1 MATTDG
7 PASGWSDGKR
17 YLWLLGA
24 VTITLPILA
33 AQLALSTGVHV
44 FWWFGPLF
52 AFGVIPILDTLIGDD
67 RDNPPEAV
75 VPQLERSR
83 YYRWIVYLATLV
95 EYVAFFMCVR
105 IVGTHA
111 LAWYDYLGF
120 ALSLGAATGISINT
134 AHELGHKTN
143 RFERWLAKITLAPV
157 AYGHFFVEHNRGHH
171 VRVATAED
179 PASARFGESFWAFL
193 PRTVAGSIRSA
204 WRLEKARLERLGRSP
219 WTWRNEVLHAWA
231 MTVVVWGIAIAMA
244 GPVVIPFL
252 VIQAAYGASLLE
264 VVNYVE
270 HYGLGRRKLPSGRYE
285 RCTPQH
291 SWNSNHVVTNL
302 FLYQLQRH
310 ADHHANPTRSYQ
322 ALRHFDDSPQLPAGY
337 ATMILFAYVPPLWY
351 RVMNPRVVAHYGGDM
366 AHVEHQA
373 VDPRTRAR
381 AVSGRDLTRA
391 YAVAAAPLKRPAVA

>member
-366 AHVEHQA
+366 AQSNIKPSIRERVLAQH
-373 VDPRTRAR
+373 P
-381 AVSGRDLTRA
+381 
-391 YAVAAAPLKRPAVA
+391 AAT

>member
-1 MATTDG
+1 MAMTDG
-7 PASGWSDGKR
+7 SASGWSDGKR

-24 VTITLPILA
+24 LTITLPILA
-33 AQLALSTGVHV
+33 AQLALSTGLHV

-75 VPQLERSR
+75 VPHLERER
-83 YYRWIVYLATLV
+83 YYRLIVYLATLV
-95 EYVAFFMCVR
+95 EYVAFFACVW

-111 LAWYDYLGF
+111 LAWYDYVGF

-134 AHELGHKTN
+134 AHELGHKTD

-157 AYGHFFVEHNRGHH
+157 AYGHFYVEHNRGHH

-179 PASARFGESFWAFL
+179 PASARYGESFWAFL
-193 PRTVAGSIRSA
+193 PRTVTGSIRSA
-204 WRLEKARLERLGRSP
+204 WRLEKARLERLGHSP

-231 MTVVVWGIAIAMA
+231 MTVVVWGIAIVLA
-244 GPVVIPFL
+244 GKVVIPFL
-252 VIQAAYGASLLE
+252 VIQAVYGASLLE

-270 HYGLGRRKLPSGRYE
+270 HYGLGRRKLPNGRYE

-351 RVMNPRVVAHYGGDM
+351 RVMNPRVVAHYGGNM
-366 AHVEHQA
+366 AQSNIK
-373 VDPRTRAR
+373 PSIRAR
-381 AVSGRDLTRA
+381 VLAQ
-391 YAVAAAPLKRPAVA
+391 YPATV

>member
-1 MATTDG
+1 MATSDA
-7 PASGWSDGKR
+7 PAASWSDGKR

-24 VTITLPILA
+24 LTITLPIFA
-33 AQLALSTGVHV
+33 AQLALSTGLHV

-52 AFGVIPILDTLIGDD
+52 AFGVIPVLDTLIGDD
-67 RDNPPEAV
+67 RDNPPEDV
-75 VPQLERSR
+75 VPHLERER
-83 YYRWIVYLATLV
+83 YYRLIVYLATLV

-111 LAWYDYLGF
+111 LAWYDYVGF

-179 PASARFGESFWAFL
+179 PASARYGESFWAFL
-193 PRTVAGSIRSA
+193 PRTVVGSVRSA
-204 WRLEKARLERLGRSP
+204 WRLERTRLARLGRSP

-231 MTVVVWGIAIAMA
+231 MTVVVWGIAIAI
-244 GPVVIPFL
+244 GGTVVIPFL
-252 VIQAAYGASLLE
+252 VIQAVYGASLLE

-270 HYGLGRRKLPSGRYE
+270 HYGLGRRRLPNGRYE

-322 ALRHFDDSPQLPAGY
+322 ALRHFDDAPQLPAGY
-337 ATMILFAYVPPLWY
+337 ATMILLAYVPPLWY
-351 RVMNPRVVAHYGGDM
+351 RVMNPRVVAHYRGNM
-366 AHVEHQA
+366 AQSNIKPSIREKVLAQY
-373 VDPRTRAR
+373 P
-381 AVSGRDLTRA
+381 
-391 YAVAAAPLKRPAVA
+391 APA

>member
-1 MATTDG
+1 MATTDA
-7 PASGWSDGKR
+7 PASSWSDGKR

-24 VTITLPILA
+24 LTITLPIFA
-33 AQLALSTGVHV
+33 AQLALSTGLHV

-52 AFGVIPILDTLIGDD
+52 AFGVIPVLDTLIGDD
-67 RDNPPEAV
+67 RDNPPEDV
-75 VPQLERSR
+75 VPHLERER
-83 YYRWIVYLATLV
+83 YYRLIVYLATLV

-111 LAWYDYLGF
+111 LAWYDYVGF

-179 PASARFGESFWAFL
+179 PASARYGESFWAFL
-193 PRTVAGSIRSA
+193 PRTVVGSVRSA
-204 WRLEKARLERLGRSP
+204 WRLERTRLARLGRSP

-231 MTVVVWGIAIAMA
+231 MTLVVWGIAIAIGGA
-244 GPVVIPFL
+244 AVIPFL
-252 VIQAAYGASLLE
+252 VIQAVYGASLLE

-270 HYGLGRRKLPSGRYE
+270 HYGLGRRRLPNGRYE

-322 ALRHFDDSPQLPAGY
+322 ALRHFDDAPQLPAGY
-337 ATMILFAYVPPLWY
+337 ATMILLAYVPPLWY
-351 RVMNPRVVAHYGGDM
+351 RVMNPRVVAHYRGNM
-366 AHVEHQA
+366 AQSNIKPSIREKVLAQY
-373 VDPRTRAR
+373 P
-381 AVSGRDLTRA
+381 
-391 YAVAAAPLKRPAVA
+391 APA

>member
-1 MATTDG
+1 MATTDA
-7 PASGWSDGKR
+7 PAASWSDGKR

-24 VTITLPILA
+24 LTITLPIFA
-33 AQLALSTGVHV
+33 AQLALSTGLHV

-52 AFGVIPILDTLIGDD
+52 AFGVIPVLDTLIGDD
-67 RDNPPEAV
+67 RDNPPEDV
-75 VPQLERSR
+75 VPHLERER
-83 YYRWIVYLATLV
+83 YYRLIVYLATLV

-111 LAWYDYLGF
+111 LAWYDYVGF

-179 PASARFGESFWAFL
+179 PASARYGESFWAFL
-193 PRTVAGSIRSA
+193 PRTVVGSVRSA
-204 WRLEKARLERLGRSP
+204 WQLERTRLARLGRSP

-231 MTVVVWGIAIAMA
+231 MTVVVWGIAIAIGGA
-244 GPVVIPFL
+244 VVIPFL
-252 VIQAAYGASLLE
+252 VIQAVYGASLLE

-270 HYGLGRRKLPSGRYE
+270 HYGLGRRKLPNGRYE

-322 ALRHFDDSPQLPAGY
+322 ALRHFDDAPQLPAGY
-337 ATMILFAYVPPLWY
+337 ATMILLAYVPPLWY
-351 RVMNPRVVAHYGGDM
+351 RVMNPRVVAHYRGNM
-366 AHVEHQA
+366 AQSNIK
-373 VDPRTRAR
+373 P
-381 AVSGRDLTRA
+381 SIRDKVLA
-391 YAVAAAPLKRPAVA
+391 QYPAPA

>member
-1 MATTDG
+1 MATSDA
-7 PASGWSDGKR
+7 PAASWSDGKR

-24 VTITLPILA
+24 LTITLPIFA
-33 AQLALSTGVHV
+33 AQLALSTGLHV

-52 AFGVIPILDTLIGDD
+52 AFGVIPVLDTLIGDD
-67 RDNPPEAV
+67 RDNPPEDV
-75 VPQLERSR
+75 VPHLERER
-83 YYRWIVYLATLV
+83 YYRLIVYLATLV

-111 LAWYDYLGF
+111 LAWCDYVGF

-179 PASARFGESFWAFL
+179 PASARYGESFWAFL
-193 PRTVAGSIRSA
+193 PRTVVGSVRSA
-204 WRLEKARLERLGRSP
+204 WRLERTRLARRGRSP

-231 MTVVVWGIAIAMA
+231 MTVVVWGIAIAIGGA
-244 GPVVIPFL
+244 VVIPFL
-252 VIQAAYGASLLE
+252 VIQAVYGASLLE
-264 VVNYVE
+264 IVNYVE
-270 HYGLGRRKLPSGRYE
+270 HYGLGRRRLPNGRYE

-322 ALRHFDDSPQLPAGY
+322 ALRHFDDAPQLPAGY
-337 ATMILFAYVPPLWY
+337 ATMILLAYVPPLWY
-351 RVMNPRVVAHYGGDM
+351 RVMNPRVVAHYRGNM
-366 AHVEHQA
+366 AQSNIKPSIREKVLAQY
-373 VDPRTRAR
+373 P
-381 AVSGRDLTRA
+381 
-391 YAVAAAPLKRPAVA
+391 APA

>member
-1 MATTDG
+1 MAMTDG
-7 PASGWSDGKR
+7 SASGWSDGKR

-24 VTITLPILA
+24 LTITLPILA
-33 AQLALSTGVHV
+33 AQLALSTGLHV

-67 RDNPPEAV
+67 RDNPPEAM
-75 VPQLERSR
+75 VPHLERER
-83 YYRWIVYLATLV
+83 YYRLIVYLATLV
-95 EYVAFFMCVR
+95 EYVAFFACVW

-111 LAWYDYLGF
+111 LAWYDYVGF

-134 AHELGHKTN
+134 AHELGHKTD

-157 AYGHFFVEHNRGHH
+157 AYGHFYVEHNRGHH

-179 PASARFGESFWAFL
+179 PASARYGESFWAFL
-193 PRTVAGSIRSA
+193 PRTVTGSIRSA
-204 WRLEKARLERLGRSP
+204 WRLEKARLERLGHSP

-244 GPVVIPFL
+244 GKVVIPFL
-252 VIQAAYGASLLE
+252 VIQAVYGASLLE

-270 HYGLGRRKLPSGRYE
+270 HYGLGRRKLPNGRYE

-351 RVMNPRVVAHYGGDM
+351 RVMNPRVVAHYGGNM
-366 AHVEHQA
+366 AQSNIK
-373 VDPRTRAR
+373 PSIRAR
-381 AVSGRDLTRA
+381 VLAQ
-391 YAVAAAPLKRPAVA
+391 YPATA

>member
-1 MATTDG
+1 MAMTDG
-7 PASGWSDGKR
+7 SASGWSDGKR

-24 VTITLPILA
+24 LTITLPILA
-33 AQLALSTGVHV
+33 AQLALSTGLHV

-75 VPQLERSR
+75 VPHLERER
-83 YYRWIVYLATLV
+83 YYRLIVYLATLV
-95 EYVAFFMCVR
+95 EYVAFFACVW

-111 LAWYDYLGF
+111 LAWYDYVGF

-134 AHELGHKTN
+134 AHELGHKTD

-157 AYGHFFVEHNRGHH
+157 AYGHFYVEHNRGHH

-179 PASARFGESFWAFL
+179 PASARYGESFWAFL
-193 PRTVAGSIRSA
+193 PRTVTGSIRSA
-204 WRLEKARLERLGRSP
+204 WRLEKARLERLGHSP

-231 MTVVVWGIAIAMA
+231 MTVVVWGIAIALA
-244 GPVVIPFL
+244 GKVVIPFL
-252 VIQAAYGASLLE
+252 VIQAVYGASLLE

-270 HYGLGRRKLPSGRYE
+270 HYGLGRRKLPNGRYE

-351 RVMNPRVVAHYGGDM
+351 RVMNPRVVAHYGGNM
-366 AHVEHQA
+366 AQSNIK
-373 VDPRTRAR
+373 PSIRAR
-381 AVSGRDLTRA
+381 VLAQ
-391 YAVAAAPLKRPAVA
+391 YPAAA

>member
-1 MATTDG
+1 MAMTDAS
-7 PASGWSDGKR
+7 ASGWSDGKR

-24 VTITLPILA
+24 VTITLPILS
-33 AQLALSTGVHV
+33 AQLALSTGLHV

-52 AFGVIPILDTLIGDD
+52 AFGVIPVLDTLIGDD

-75 VPQLERSR
+75 VPHLERER
-83 YYRWIVYLATLV
+83 YYRYIVYLATLV
-95 EYVAFFMCVR
+95 EYSAFFMCVR

-111 LAWYDYLGF
+111 LAWYDYVGF

-134 AHELGHKTN
+134 AHELGHKTS
-143 RFERWLAKITLAPV
+143 RFERWLAKVTLAPV

-179 PASARFGESFWAFL
+179 PASARYGESFWAFL
-193 PRTVAGSIRSA
+193 PRTVTGSIRSA
-204 WRLEKARLERLGRSP
+204 WRLEKARLERLGHSP

-231 MTVVVWGIAIAMA
+231 MTVVVWAIAIAMA
-244 GPVVIPFL
+244 GKIVIPFL
-252 VIQAAYGASLLE
+252 VIQAVYGASLLE

-351 RVMNPRVVAHYGGDM
+351 RVMNPRVVAHYGGNM
-366 AHVEHQA
+366 AQSNIK
-373 VDPRTRAR
+373 PSIRAR
-381 AVSGRDLTRA
+381 VLAQYS
-391 YAVAAAPLKRPAVA
+391 AAG

>member
-1 MATTDG
+1 MAMTDTS
-7 PASGWSDGKR
+7 ASGWSDGKR

-24 VTITLPILA
+24 VTITLPILS
-33 AQLALSTGVHV
+33 AQLALSTGLHV

-52 AFGVIPILDTLIGDD
+52 AFGVIPVLDTLIGDD
-67 RDNPPEAV
+67 RDNPPEAA
-75 VPQLERSR
+75 VPHLERER
-83 YYRWIVYLATLV
+83 YYRYIVYLATLV
-95 EYVAFFMCVR
+95 EYIAFFTCVW

-111 LAWYDYLGF
+111 LAWYDYVGF

-143 RFERWLAKITLAPV
+143 RFERWLAKVTLAPV

-179 PASARFGESFWAFL
+179 PASARYGESFWAFL
-193 PRTVAGSIRSA
+193 PRTVTGSIRSA
-204 WRLEKARLERLGRSP
+204 WRLETARLERLGHSP

-244 GPVVIPFL
+244 GKVVIPFL
-252 VIQAAYGASLLE
+252 VIQAVYGASLLE

-337 ATMILFAYVPPLWY
+337 ATMILFAYVPPLWF
-351 RVMNPRVVAHYGGDM
+351 RVMNPRVVAHYGGNM
-366 AHVEHQA
+366 AQSNIK
-373 VDPRTRAR
+373 PSIRAR
-381 AVSGRDLTRA
+381 VLAQYST
-391 YAVAAAPLKRPAVA
+391 AA

>member
-1 MATTDG
+1 MTDG
-7 PASGWSDGKR
+7 SASSWSDGKR

-24 VTITLPILA
+24 LTITLPILA
-33 AQLALSTGVHV
+33 AQLALATGLHV

-52 AFGVIPILDTLIGDD
+52 AFGVIPVLDTLIGDD
-67 RDNPPEAV
+67 RDNPPETV
-75 VPQLERSR
+75 VPQLERER
-83 YYRWIVYLATLV
+83 YYRFIVYLATLV
-95 EYVAFFMCVR
+95 EYVAFFACVW

-111 LAWYDYLGF
+111 LTWYDYVGF

-179 PASARFGESFWAFL
+179 PASARYGESFWAFL
-193 PRTVAGSIRSA
+193 PRTVTGSIRSA
-204 WRLEKARLERLGRSP
+204 WRLEKARLERLGHSP
-219 WTWRNEVLHAWA
+219 WSWRNEVLHAWA
-231 MTVVVWGIAIAMA
+231 MTIVVWAIAIGMA
-244 GPVVIPFL
+244 GRIAIPFL
-252 VIQAAYGASLLE
+252 VIQAVYGASLLE

-270 HYGLGRRKLPSGRYE
+270 HYGLGRRKLPNGRYE

-351 RVMNPRVVAHYGGDM
+351 RVMNPRVVAHYGGNM
-366 AHVEHQA
+366 AQSNIK
-373 VDPRTRAR
+373 P
-381 AVSGRDLTRA
+381 SIRDRVLA
-391 YAVAAAPLKRPAVA
+391 QYPAAA

>member
-1 MATTDG
+1 MATSDA
-7 PASGWSDGKR
+7 PAASWSDGKR

-24 VTITLPILA
+24 LTITLPIFA
-33 AQLALSTGVHV
+33 AQLALSTGFHV

-67 RDNPPEAV
+67 RDNPPEDV
-75 VPQLERSR
+75 VPHLERER
-83 YYRWIVYLATLV
+83 YYRLIVYLATLV

-111 LAWYDYLGF
+111 LAWYDYVGF

-179 PASARFGESFWAFL
+179 PASARYGESFWAFL
-193 PRTVAGSIRSA
+193 PRTVVGSVRSA
-204 WRLEKARLERLGRSP
+204 WRLERTRLARLGRSP

-231 MTVVVWGIAIAMA
+231 MTVVVWGIAIAI
-244 GPVVIPFL
+244 GGVVVIPFL
-252 VIQAAYGASLLE
+252 VIQAVYGASLLE

-270 HYGLGRRKLPSGRYE
+270 HYGLGRRRLPDGRYE

-322 ALRHFDDSPQLPAGY
+322 ALRHFDDAPQLPAGY
-337 ATMILFAYVPPLWY
+337 ATMILLAYVPPLWY
-351 RVMNPRVVAHYGGDM
+351 RVMNPRVVAHYHGNM
-366 AHVEHQA
+366 AQSNIK
-373 VDPRTRAR
+373 P
-381 AVSGRDLTRA
+381 SIRDKVLA
-391 YAVAAAPLKRPAVA
+391 QYPAPA

>member
-1 MATTDG
+1 MAMTDG
-7 PASGWSDGKR
+7 SASGWSDGKR

-24 VTITLPILA
+24 LTITLPILA
-33 AQLALSTGVHV
+33 AQLALSTGLHV

-75 VPQLERSR
+75 VPHLERER
-83 YYRWIVYLATLV
+83 YYRLIVYLATLV
-95 EYVAFFMCVR
+95 EYVAFFACVW

-111 LAWYDYLGF
+111 LAWYDYVGF

-134 AHELGHKTN
+134 AHELGHKTD

-157 AYGHFFVEHNRGHH
+157 AYGHFYVEHNRGHH

-179 PASARFGESFWAFL
+179 PASARYGESFWAFL
-193 PRTVAGSIRSA
+193 PRTVTGSIRSA
-204 WRLEKARLERLGRSP
+204 WRLEKGRLERLGHSP

-244 GPVVIPFL
+244 GKVVIPFL
-252 VIQAAYGASLLE
+252 VIQAVYGASLLE

-270 HYGLGRRKLPSGRYE
+270 HYGLGRRKLPNGRYE

-302 FLYQLQRH
+302 LLYQLQRH

-351 RVMNPRVVAHYGGDM
+351 RVMNPRVVAHYGGNM
-366 AHVEHQA
+366 AQSNIK
-373 VDPRTRAR
+373 PSIRAR
-381 AVSGRDLTRA
+381 VLAQ
-391 YAVAAAPLKRPAVA
+391 YPATA

>member
-1 MATTDG
+1 MAMTDG
-7 PASGWSDGKR
+7 SASGWSDGKR

-24 VTITLPILA
+24 LTITLPILA
-33 AQLALSTGVHV
+33 AQLALATGLHV

-52 AFGVIPILDTLIGDD
+52 AFGVIPVLDTLIGDD
-67 RDNPPEAV
+67 RDNPPETV
-75 VPQLERSR
+75 VPQLERER
-83 YYRWIVYLATLV
+83 YYRFIVYLATLV
-95 EYVAFFMCVR
+95 EYVAFFTCVW

-111 LAWYDYLGF
+111 LTWYDYVGF

-179 PASARFGESFWAFL
+179 PASARYGESFWAFL
-193 PRTVAGSIRSA
+193 PRTVTGSIRSA
-204 WRLEKARLERLGRSP
+204 WRLEKARLERLGHSP
-219 WTWRNEVLHAWA
+219 WSWRNEVLHAWA
-231 MTVVVWGIAIAMA
+231 MTVVVWAIAIVMA
-244 GPVVIPFL
+244 GRIVIPFL
-252 VIQAAYGASLLE
+252 VIQAVYGASLLE

-270 HYGLGRRKLPSGRYE
+270 HYGLGRCKLPSGRYE

-351 RVMNPRVVAHYGGDM
+351 RVMNPRVVAHYGGNM
-366 AHVEHQA
+366 AQSNIK
-373 VDPRTRAR
+373 P
-381 AVSGRDLTRA
+381 SIRDRVLA
-391 YAVAAAPLKRPAVA
+391 QYPAAA

>member
-1 MATTDG
+1 MAMTDG
-7 PASGWSDGKR
+7 SASSWSDGKR

-24 VTITLPILA
+24 LTITLPILA
-33 AQLALSTGVHV
+33 AQLALATGLHV

-52 AFGVIPILDTLIGDD
+52 AFGVIPVLDTLIGDD
-67 RDNPPEAV
+67 RDNPPETV
-75 VPQLERSR
+75 VPQLERER
-83 YYRWIVYLATLV
+83 YYRFIVYLATFV
-95 EYVAFFMCVR
+95 EYVAFFTCVW

-111 LAWYDYLGF
+111 LTWYDYVGF

-179 PASARFGESFWAFL
+179 PASARYGESFWAFL
-193 PRTVAGSIRSA
+193 PRTVTGSIRSA
-204 WRLEKARLERLGRSP
+204 WRLEKARLERLGHSP
-219 WTWRNEVLHAWA
+219 WSWRNEVLHAWA
-231 MTVVVWGIAIAMA
+231 MTVVVWAIAIAMA
-244 GPVVIPFL
+244 GRIVIPFL
-252 VIQAAYGASLLE
+252 VIQAVYGASLLE

-270 HYGLGRRKLPSGRYE
+270 HYGLGRRKLPNGRYE

-351 RVMNPRVVAHYGGDM
+351 RVMNPRVVAHYGGNM
-366 AHVEHQA
+366 AQSNIK
-373 VDPRTRAR
+373 P
-381 AVSGRDLTRA
+381 SIRDRVLA
-391 YAVAAAPLKRPAVA
+391 QYPAAA

>member
-7 PASGWSDGKR
+7 PAAGWSDGKR

-24 VTITLPILA
+24 LTITLPILA
-33 AQLALSTGVHV
+33 AQLALSTGIHV

-67 RDNPPEAV
+67 RDNPPEGAV
-75 VPQLERSR
+75 PRLEKDR
-83 YYRWIVYLATLV
+83 YYRLIVYLATLV
-95 EYVAFFMCVR
+95 EYVAFFAGVW
-105 IVGTHA
+105 IVGTHT
-111 LAWYDYLGF
+111 LAWYDYVGF
-120 ALSLGAATGISINT
+120 ALSVGTATGISINT
-134 AHELGHKTN
+134 AHELGHKTS
-143 RFERWLAKITLAPV
+143 RFERRLAKITLAPV

-179 PASARFGESFWAFL
+179 PASARYGESFWAFL
-193 PRTVAGSIRSA
+193 PRTVIGSIRSA
-204 WRLEKARLERLGRSP
+204 WHLERTRLARLGKSP

-231 MTVVVWGIAIAMA
+231 MTVVVWGIAIALA
-244 GPVVIPFL
+244 GKVVVPFL
-252 VIQAAYGASLLE
+252 LIQAVYGASLLE

-270 HYGLGRRKLPSGRYE
+270 HYGLGRVKLPNGRYE

-322 ALRHFDDSPQLPAGY
+322 ALRHFDDAPQLPAGY
-337 ATMILFAYVPPLWY
+337 ATMILLAYVPPLWY
-351 RVMNPRVVAHYGGDM
+351 RVMNPRVVAHYGGNM
-366 AHVEHQA
+366 AQSNIKPSIREKVLAQY
-373 VDPRTRAR
+373 
-381 AVSGRDLTRA
+381 G
-391 YAVAAAPLKRPAVA
+391 AAA

>member
-111 LAWYDYLGF
+111 LAWYDYVGF

-193 PRTVAGSIRSA
+193 PRPVAGSIRSA

-366 AHVEHQA
+366 AQSNIKPSIRERVLAQY
-373 VDPRTRAR
+373 P
-381 AVSGRDLTRA
+381 
-391 YAVAAAPLKRPAVA
+391 AAT

>member
-1 MATTDG
+1 MAMTDG
-7 PASGWSDGKR
+7 SAASWSDGKR
-17 YLWLLGA
+17 YLWLLG
-24 VTITLPILA
+24 VLTITLPILS
-33 AQLALSTGVHV
+33 AQLALSTGLHV

-67 RDNPPEAV
+67 RDNPPEYV
-75 VPQLERSR
+75 VPRLERDR
-83 YYRWIVYLATLV
+83 YYRVIVYLATLV
-95 EYVAFFMCVR
+95 EYVAFFLCTW
-105 IVGTHA
+105 IIATHA
-111 LAWYDYLGF
+111 LAWYDYVGF

-134 AHELGHKTN
+134 AHELGHKTS

-179 PASARFGESFWAFL
+179 PASARYGESFWAFL
-193 PRTVAGSIRSA
+193 PRTVIGSIRSA
-204 WRLEKARLERLGRSP
+204 WNLEAARLARLGKSP

-231 MTVVVWGIAIAMA
+231 MTAVVWGIAIALF
-244 GPVVIPFL
+244 GKVVIPFL
-252 VIQAAYGASLLE
+252 LIQAAYGASLLE

-322 ALRHFDDSPQLPAGY
+322 ALRHFDHAPQLPAGY
-337 ATMILFAYVPPLWY
+337 ATMILLAYVPPLWY

-366 AHVEHQA
+366 AQSNIK
-373 VDPRTRAR
+373 P
-381 AVSGRDLTRA
+381 SIRDKVLA
-391 YAVAAAPLKRPAVA
+391 QYAATA

>member
-1 MATTDG
+1 MAMTDG
-7 PASGWSDGKR
+7 SAASWSDGKR

-24 VTITLPILA
+24 LTITLPILA
-33 AQLALSTGVHV
+33 AQLALSTGLHV

-52 AFGVIPILDTLIGDD
+52 AFGVIPVLDTLIGDD

-75 VPQLERSR
+75 VPHLERER
-83 YYRWIVYLATLV
+83 YYRFIVYLATCV

-111 LAWYDYLGF
+111 LAWYDYVGF

-134 AHELGHKTN
+134 AHELGHKTD

-157 AYGHFFVEHNRGHH
+157 AYGHFYVEHNRGHH

-179 PASARFGESFWAFL
+179 PASARYGESFWAFL
-193 PRTVAGSIRSA
+193 PRTVTGSIRSA

-244 GPVVIPFL
+244 GKVVIPFL
-252 VIQAAYGASLLE
+252 VIQAVYGASLLE

-366 AHVEHQA
+366 ARSNIK
-373 VDPRTRAR
+373 P
-381 AVSGRDLTRA
+381 SIRDRVLA
-391 YAVAAAPLKRPAVA
+391 QYPAAA

>member
-7 PASGWSDGKR
+7 SASGWSDGKR

-24 VTITLPILA
+24 LTITLPILA
-33 AQLALSTGVHV
+33 AQFALSTGLHV

-75 VPQLERSR
+75 VPHLERER
-83 YYRWIVYLATLV
+83 YYRLIVYLATLV
-95 EYVAFFMCVR
+95 EYVAFFACVW

-111 LAWYDYLGF
+111 LAWYDYVGF

-134 AHELGHKTN
+134 AHELGHKTD

-157 AYGHFFVEHNRGHH
+157 AYGHFYVEHNRGHH

-179 PASARFGESFWAFL
+179 PASARYGESFWAFL
-193 PRTVAGSIRSA
+193 PRTVTGSIRSA
-204 WRLEKARLERLGRSP
+204 WRLEKARLERLGHSP

-244 GPVVIPFL
+244 GKVVIPFL
-252 VIQAAYGASLLE
+252 VIQAVYGASLLE

-270 HYGLGRRKLPSGRYE
+270 HYGLGRRKLPNGRYE

-351 RVMNPRVVAHYGGDM
+351 RVMNPRVVAHYGGNM
-366 AHVEHQA
+366 AQSNIK
-373 VDPRTRAR
+373 PSIRAR
-381 AVSGRDLTRA
+381 VLAQ
-391 YAVAAAPLKRPAVA
+391 YPATV

>member
-1 MATTDG
+1 MAMTDG
-7 PASGWSDGKR
+7 SASGWTDGKR

-24 VTITLPILA
+24 LTITLPILA
-33 AQLALSTGVHV
+33 AQLALSTGLHV

-75 VPQLERSR
+75 VPHLERER
-83 YYRWIVYLATLV
+83 YYRLIVYLATLV
-95 EYVAFFMCVR
+95 EYVAFFACVW

-111 LAWYDYLGF
+111 LAWYDYVGF

-134 AHELGHKTN
+134 AHELGHKTD

-157 AYGHFFVEHNRGHH
+157 AYGHFYVEHNRGHH

-179 PASARFGESFWAFL
+179 PASARYGESFWAFL
-193 PRTVAGSIRSA
+193 PRTVTGSIRSA
-204 WRLEKARLERLGRSP
+204 WRLEKARLERLGHSP

-244 GPVVIPFL
+244 GKVVIPFL
-252 VIQAAYGASLLE
+252 VIQAVYGASLLE

-270 HYGLGRRKLPSGRYE
+270 HYGLGRRKLPNGRYE

-351 RVMNPRVVAHYGGDM
+351 RVMNPRVVAHYGGNM
-366 AHVEHQA
+366 AQSNIK
-373 VDPRTRAR
+373 PSIRAR
-381 AVSGRDLTRA
+381 VLAQ
-391 YAVAAAPLKRPAVA
+391 YPATA

>member
-1 MATTDG
+1 MAMSDA
-7 PASGWSDGKR
+7 PAASWSDGKR

-24 VTITLPILA
+24 LTITLPIFA
-33 AQLALSTGVHV
+33 AQLALSTGFHV

-67 RDNPPEAV
+67 RDNPPEDV
-75 VPQLERSR
+75 VPHLERER
-83 YYRWIVYLATLV
+83 YYRLIVYLATLV

-111 LAWYDYLGF
+111 LAWYDYVGF

-134 AHELGHKTN
+134 AHELGHKTD

-179 PASARFGESFWAFL
+179 PASARYGESFWAFL
-193 PRTVAGSIRSA
+193 PRTVVGSVRSA
-204 WRLEKARLERLGRSP
+204 WRLERTRLARLGRSP

-231 MTVVVWGIAIAMA
+231 MTVVVWGIAIAI
-244 GPVVIPFL
+244 GGVVVIPFL
-252 VIQAAYGASLLE
+252 VIQAVYGASLLE

-270 HYGLGRRKLPSGRYE
+270 HYGLGRRRLPNGRYE

-322 ALRHFDDSPQLPAGY
+322 ALRHFDDAPQLPAGY
-337 ATMILFAYVPPLWY
+337 ATMILLAYVPPLWY
-351 RVMNPRVVAHYGGDM
+351 RVMNPRVVAHYRGNM
-366 AHVEHQA
+366 AQSNIK
-373 VDPRTRAR
+373 P
-381 AVSGRDLTRA
+381 SIRDKVLA
-391 YAVAAAPLKRPAVA
+391 QYPAPA

>member
-1 MATTDG
+1 MATTDA
-7 PASGWSDGKR
+7 PAASWSDGKR

-24 VTITLPILA
+24 LTITLPIFA
-33 AQLALSTGVHV
+33 AQLALSTGLHV

-52 AFGVIPILDTLIGDD
+52 AFGVIPVLDTLIGDD
-67 RDNPPEAV
+67 RDNPPEDV
-75 VPQLERSR
+75 VPHLERER
-83 YYRWIVYLATLV
+83 YYRLIVYLATLV

-111 LAWYDYLGF
+111 LAWYDYVGF

-179 PASARFGESFWAFL
+179 PASARYGESFWAFL
-193 PRTVAGSIRSA
+193 PRTVVGSVRSA
-204 WRLEKARLERLGRSP
+204 WRLERTRLARLGRSP

-231 MTVVVWGIAIAMA
+231 MTVVVWGIAIAIGGA
-244 GPVVIPFL
+244 VAIPFL
-252 VIQAAYGASLLE
+252 VIQAVYGASLLE

-270 HYGLGRRKLPSGRYE
+270 HYGLGRRKLPNGRYE

-322 ALRHFDDSPQLPAGY
+322 ALRHFDDAPQLPAGY
-337 ATMILFAYVPPLWY
+337 ATMILLAYVPPLWY
-351 RVMNPRVVAHYGGDM
+351 RVMNPRVVAHYRGNM
-366 AHVEHQA
+366 AQSNIKPSIREKVLAQY
-373 VDPRTRAR
+373 P
-381 AVSGRDLTRA
+381 
-391 YAVAAAPLKRPAVA
+391 APA

>member
-1 MATTDG
+1 MATSDA
-7 PASGWSDGKR
+7 PAASWSDGKR

-24 VTITLPILA
+24 LTITLPIFA
-33 AQLALSTGVHV
+33 AQLALSTGFHV

-67 RDNPPEAV
+67 RDNPPEDV
-75 VPQLERSR
+75 VPHLERER
-83 YYRWIVYLATLV
+83 YYRLIVYLATLV

-111 LAWYDYLGF
+111 LAWYDYVGF

-179 PASARFGESFWAFL
+179 PASARYGESFWAFL
-193 PRTVAGSIRSA
+193 PRTVVGSVRSA
-204 WRLEKARLERLGRSP
+204 WRLERTRLARLGRSP

-231 MTVVVWGIAIAMA
+231 MTVVVWGIAIAI
-244 GPVVIPFL
+244 GGVVVIPFL
-252 VIQAAYGASLLE
+252 VIQAVYGASLLE

-270 HYGLGRRKLPSGRYE
+270 HYGLGRRRLPDGRYE

-322 ALRHFDDSPQLPAGY
+322 ALRHFDDAPQLPAGY
-337 ATMILFAYVPPLWY
+337 ATMILLAYVPPLWY
-351 RVMNPRVVAHYGGDM
+351 RVMNPRVVAHYCGNM
-366 AHVEHQA
+366 AQSNIK
-373 VDPRTRAR
+373 P
-381 AVSGRDLTRA
+381 SIRDKVLA
-391 YAVAAAPLKRPAVA
+391 QYPAPA

>member
-1 MATTDG
+1 MAMTDG
-7 PASGWSDGKR
+7 SASGWSDGKR

-24 VTITLPILA
+24 LTITLPILA
-33 AQLALSTGVHV
+33 AQLALSTGLHV

-75 VPQLERSR
+75 VPHLERER
-83 YYRWIVYLATLV
+83 YYRLIVYLATLV
-95 EYVAFFMCVR
+95 EYVAFFACVW

-111 LAWYDYLGF
+111 LAWYDYVGF

-134 AHELGHKTN
+134 AHELGHKTD

-157 AYGHFFVEHNRGHH
+157 AYGHFYVEHNRGHH
-171 VRVATAED
+171 VRVATTED
-179 PASARFGESFWAFL
+179 PASARYGESFWAFL
-193 PRTVAGSIRSA
+193 PRTVTGSIRSA
-204 WRLEKARLERLGRSP
+204 WRLEKARLERLGHSP
-219 WTWRNEVLHAWA
+219 WTWRNEVLHTWA
-231 MTVVVWGIAIAMA
+231 MTVVVWGIAIVLA
-244 GPVVIPFL
+244 GKVVIPFL
-252 VIQAAYGASLLE
+252 VIQAVYGASLLE

-270 HYGLGRRKLPSGRYE
+270 HYGLGRRKLPNGRYE

-322 ALRHFDDSPQLPAGY
+322 ALRHFDDSPQLPTGY

-351 RVMNPRVVAHYGGDM
+351 RVMNPRVVAHYGGNM
-366 AHVEHQA
+366 AQSNIK
-373 VDPRTRAR
+373 PSIRAR
-381 AVSGRDLTRA
+381 VLAQ
-391 YAVAAAPLKRPAVA
+391 YPAAA

>member
-1 MATTDG
+1 MAMTDG
-7 PASGWSDGKR
+7 PSADWSDGKR

-24 VTITLPILA
+24 LTITLPIFA
-33 AQLALSTGVHV
+33 AQLALSTGIHV

-67 RDNPPEAV
+67 RDNPPEAA
-75 VPQLERSR
+75 VPRLERDR
-83 YYRWIVYLATLV
+83 YYRLIVYLATLV
-95 EYVAFFMCVR
+95 EYVAFFMCTW

-111 LAWYDYLGF
+111 LAWYDYVGF

-157 AYGHFFVEHNRGHH
+157 AYGHFYVEHNRGHH
-171 VRVATAED
+171 VRVATPDD
-179 PASARFGESFWAFL
+179 PASARYGESFWAFL
-193 PRTVAGSIRSA
+193 PRTVTGSIRSA
-204 WRLEKARLERLGRSP
+204 WRLEKARLARLAHSP

-231 MTVVVWGIAIAMA
+231 MTVAVWGIAIAMA
-244 GPVVIPFL
+244 GKIAIPFL
-252 VIQAAYGASLLE
+252 VIQAVYGASLLE

-270 HYGLGRRKLPSGRYE
+270 HYGLGRRKLPNGRYE

-337 ATMILFAYVPPLWY
+337 ATMILLAYVPPLWY
-351 RVMNPRVVAHYGGDM
+351 RVMNPRVVAHYGGDI
-366 AHVEHQA
+366 AQSNIK
-373 VDPRTRAR
+373 P
-381 AVSGRDLTRA
+381 SIRDKVLAQYR
-391 YAVAAAPLKRPAVA
+391 AAA

>member
-1 MATTDG
+1 MAMTDG
-7 PASGWSDGKR
+7 SASGWSDGKR

-24 VTITLPILA
+24 LTITLPILA
-33 AQLALSTGVHV
+33 AQLALSTGLHV

-75 VPQLERSR
+75 VPHLERER
-83 YYRWIVYLATLV
+83 YYRLIVYLATLV
-95 EYVAFFMCVR
+95 EYVAFFACVW

-111 LAWYDYLGF
+111 LAWYDYVGF

-134 AHELGHKTN
+134 AHELGHKTD

-157 AYGHFFVEHNRGHH
+157 AYGHFYVEHNRGHH

-179 PASARFGESFWAFL
+179 PASARYGESFWAFL
-193 PRTVAGSIRSA
+193 PRTVTGSIRSA
-204 WRLEKARLERLGRSP
+204 WRLEKARLERLGHSP

-244 GPVVIPFL
+244 GKVVIPFL
-252 VIQAAYGASLLE
+252 MIQAVYGASLLE

-270 HYGLGRRKLPSGRYE
+270 HYGLGRRKLPNGRYE

-351 RVMNPRVVAHYGGDM
+351 RVMNPRVVAHYGGNM
-366 AHVEHQA
+366 AQSNIK
-373 VDPRTRAR
+373 PSIRAR
-381 AVSGRDLTRA
+381 VLAQ
-391 YAVAAAPLKRPAVA
+391 YPAAA

>member
-33 AQLALSTGVHV
+33 AQLALSTGVHL

-111 LAWYDYLGF
+111 LAWYDYVGF

-366 AHVEHQA
+366 AQSNIKPSIRERVLAQY
-373 VDPRTRAR
+373 P
-381 AVSGRDLTRA
+381 
-391 YAVAAAPLKRPAVA
+391 AAT

>member
-1 MATTDG
+1 MAMTDG
-7 PASGWSDGKR
+7 SAASWSDGKR
-17 YLWLLGA
+17 YLWLLG
-24 VTITLPILA
+24 VLTITLPILS
-33 AQLALSTGVHV
+33 AQLALSTGLHV

-67 RDNPPEAV
+67 RDNPPEDV
-75 VPQLERSR
+75 VPRLERDR
-83 YYRWIVYLATLV
+83 YYRVIVYLATLV
-95 EYVAFFMCVR
+95 EYVAFFLCTW
-105 IVGTHA
+105 IVATHA
-111 LAWYDYLGF
+111 LAWYDYVGF

-134 AHELGHKTN
+134 AHELGHKTS

-179 PASARFGESFWAFL
+179 PASARYGESFWAFL
-193 PRTVAGSIRSA
+193 PRTVIGSIRSA
-204 WRLEKARLERLGRSP
+204 WNLEAARLARLGKSP

-231 MTVVVWGIAIAMA
+231 MTAVVWGIAIALF
-244 GPVVIPFL
+244 GKVVIPFL
-252 VIQAAYGASLLE
+252 LIQAAYGASLLE

-322 ALRHFDDSPQLPAGY
+322 ALRHFDRAPQLPAGY
-337 ATMILFAYVPPLWY
+337 ATMILLAYVPPLWY

-366 AHVEHQA
+366 AQSNIK
-373 VDPRTRAR
+373 P
-381 AVSGRDLTRA
+381 SIRDKVLA
-391 YAVAAAPLKRPAVA
+391 QYAATA

>member
-1 MATTDG
+1 MATSDA
-7 PASGWSDGKR
+7 PAASWSDGKR

-24 VTITLPILA
+24 LTITLPIFA
-33 AQLALSTGVHV
+33 AQLALSTGFHV

-52 AFGVIPILDTLIGDD
+52 TFGVIPILDTLIGDD
-67 RDNPPEAV
+67 RDNPPEDV
-75 VPQLERSR
+75 VPHLERER
-83 YYRWIVYLATLV
+83 YYRLIVYLATLV

-111 LAWYDYLGF
+111 LAWYDYVGF

-179 PASARFGESFWAFL
+179 PASARYGESFWAFL
-193 PRTVAGSIRSA
+193 PRTVVGSVRSA
-204 WRLEKARLERLGRSP
+204 WRLERTRLARLGRSP

-231 MTVVVWGIAIAMA
+231 MTVVVWGIAIAI
-244 GPVVIPFL
+244 GGVVVIPFL
-252 VIQAAYGASLLE
+252 VIQAVYGASLLE

-270 HYGLGRRKLPSGRYE
+270 HYGLGRRRLPNGRYE

-322 ALRHFDDSPQLPAGY
+322 ALRHFDDAPQLPAGY
-337 ATMILFAYVPPLWY
+337 ATMILLAYVPPLWY
-351 RVMNPRVVAHYGGDM
+351 RVMNPRVVAHYRGNM
-366 AHVEHQA
+366 AQSNIK
-373 VDPRTRAR
+373 P
-381 AVSGRDLTRA
+381 SIRDKVLA
-391 YAVAAAPLKRPAVA
+391 QYPAPA

>member
-1 MATTDG
+1 MATSDA
-7 PASGWSDGKR
+7 PAASWSDGKR

-24 VTITLPILA
+24 LTITLPIFA
-33 AQLALSTGVHV
+33 AQLALSTGFHV

-67 RDNPPEAV
+67 RDNPPEDV
-75 VPQLERSR
+75 VPHLERER
-83 YYRWIVYLATLV
+83 YYRLIVYLATLV

-111 LAWYDYLGF
+111 LAWYDYVGF

-143 RFERWLAKITLAPV
+143 RLERWLAKITLAPV

-179 PASARFGESFWAFL
+179 PASGRYGESFWAFL
-193 PRTVAGSIRSA
+193 PRTVVGSVRSA
-204 WRLEKARLERLGRSP
+204 WRLERTRLARLGRSP

-231 MTVVVWGIAIAMA
+231 MTLVVWGIAIAI
-244 GPVVIPFL
+244 GGVVVIPFL
-252 VIQAAYGASLLE
+252 VIQAVYGASLLE

-270 HYGLGRRKLPSGRYE
+270 HYGLGRRRLPNGRYE

-322 ALRHFDDSPQLPAGY
+322 ALRHFDDAPQLPAGY
-337 ATMILFAYVPPLWY
+337 ATMILLAYVPPLWY
-351 RVMNPRVVAHYGGDM
+351 RVMNPRVVAHYRGNM
-366 AHVEHQA
+366 AQSNIK
-373 VDPRTRAR
+373 P
-381 AVSGRDLTRA
+381 SIRDKVLA
-391 YAVAAAPLKRPAVA
+391 QYPAPA